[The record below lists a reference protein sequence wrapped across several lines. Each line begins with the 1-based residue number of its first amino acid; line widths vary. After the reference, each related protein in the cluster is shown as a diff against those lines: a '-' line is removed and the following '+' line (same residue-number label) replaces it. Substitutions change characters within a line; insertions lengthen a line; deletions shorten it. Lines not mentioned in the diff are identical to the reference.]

1 MGLFLFWVGEVG
13 RVFLVVSIPA
23 LLIFCEKVEDRW
35 VRSVPLRPSAF
46 RGEWFELPR
55 ACGISPAL
63 YSLRSRSAFAALHC
77 LVEMGWVFLIATI
90 PALLMFFEKR

>member
-1 MGLFLFWVGEVG
+1 M
-13 RVFLVVSIPA
+13 
-23 LLIFCEKVEDRW
+23 EKW

-63 YSLRSRSAFAALHC
+63 YSLRSRPAFAALHF
-77 LVEMGWVFLIATI
+77 LVEMGGWF
-90 PALLMFFEKR
+90 